1 MMRLERPITLCP
13 YPQWRRIRY
22 HASAEDASTRRKF
35 ILIHPH
41 QVRNRVRRRGPEGV
55 SMAFVSVSRAAAA
68 LGVGD
73 DTVRRW
79 VKAGRLPCSEDPLG
93 RLLVEVPDEAAAAVE
108 AESGPAEVASLRQRL
123 ATAEQRLAAVSA
135 QRDALE
141 RERDVLERE
150 REMLA
155 VELGARRAELSIAA
169 EREREL
175 LRALHQ
181 AQQLHAQAAGRLPF
195 GGADD
200 PAAGPGASAETP
212 LPSPATGTFRR
223 GPLQRCRRCGLES
236 RIQDL
241 FVDGVCRDCR
251 EELAEASDAHPGS

>member
-1 MMRLERPITLCP
+1 
-13 YPQWRRIRY
+13 
-22 HASAEDASTRRKF
+22 
-35 ILIHPH
+35 
-41 QVRNRVRRRGPEGV
+41 
-55 SMAFVSVSRAAAA
+55 MALVSVSRAAAA

-79 VKAGRLPCSEDPLG
+79 VKAGRLSSSEDPLG
-93 RLLVEVPDEAAAAVE
+93 RLLVEVPDEAVAATESE
-108 AESGPAEVASLRQRL
+108 ASPAEMASLRQRL
-123 ATAEQRLAAVSA
+123 SAAEQRLAAVGA

-155 VELGARRAELSIAA
+155 AELNARRAELAVAA

-175 LRALHQ
+175 LRALQQ

-200 PAAGPGASAETP
+200 PAAGPGASPEQAVVP
-212 LPSPATGTFRR
+212 AATGTFRR

-241 FVDGVCRDCR
+241 FVEGLCRDCR
-251 EELAEASDAHPGS
+251 EELAAPAEAGSGEA

>member
-1 MMRLERPITLCP
+1 
-13 YPQWRRIRY
+13 
-22 HASAEDASTRRKF
+22 
-35 ILIHPH
+35 
-41 QVRNRVRRRGPEGV
+41 
-55 SMAFVSVSRAAAA
+55 MALVSVSRAAAA

-79 VKAGRLPCSEDPLG
+79 AKAGRLSCSEDQLG
-93 RLLVEVPDEAAAAVE
+93 RLLVEVPDEAVAATDSE
-108 AESGPAEVASLRQRL
+108 APPAELAALRQRL
-123 ATAEQRLAAVSA
+123 VTTEQRLAAVGA

-155 VELGARRAELSIAA
+155 AELNARRAELAVAA

-200 PAAGPGASAETP
+200 PGAGPGGAAEAALSAAS
-212 LPSPATGTFRR
+212 TGTFRR

-241 FVDGVCRDCR
+241 ISEGMCRDCR
-251 EELAEASDAHPGS
+251 EELAAPAEPAGSA

>member
-1 MMRLERPITLCP
+1 
-13 YPQWRRIRY
+13 
-22 HASAEDASTRRKF
+22 
-35 ILIHPH
+35 
-41 QVRNRVRRRGPEGV
+41 
-55 SMAFVSVSRAAAA
+55 MAFVPVSRAAAA

-79 VKAGRLPCSEDPLG
+79 VKAGRLTFSEDPLG
-93 RLLVEVPDEAAAAVE
+93 RLLVEVPDDAMAASDTE
-108 AESGPAEVASLRQRL
+108 CSPAEMAALRQRL
-123 ATAEQRLAAVSA
+123 TTAEQRLAAVSA

-155 VELGARRAELSIAA
+155 SEVAARRGELSIAA
-169 EREREL
+169 DREREL
-175 LRALHQ
+175 LRALQQ

-200 PAAGPGASAETP
+200 PGAGPGASTEGP
-212 LPSPATGTFRR
+212 LPSLATGTFRR

-236 RIQDL
+236 RISDL

-251 EELAEASDAHPGS
+251 EELAEAPDPAREGA

>member
-1 MMRLERPITLCP
+1 
-13 YPQWRRIRY
+13 
-22 HASAEDASTRRKF
+22 
-35 ILIHPH
+35 
-41 QVRNRVRRRGPEGV
+41 
-55 SMAFVSVSRAAAA
+55 MAFVSVSRAAAA

-79 VKAGRLPCSEDPLG
+79 VKAGRLPSSEDPLG
-93 RLLVEVPDEAAAAVE
+93 RLLVDVPDDALAATEADC
-108 AESGPAEVASLRQRL
+108 GPAEVAALRQRL
-123 ATAEQRLAAVSA
+123 TTAEQRLAAVGA

-155 VELGARRAELSIAA
+155 AELGARRAELAVAA

-200 PAAGPGASAETP
+200 PGAGPGGSTEAALTP
-212 LPSPATGTFRR
+212 AATGTFRR

-241 FVDGVCRDCR
+241 FVEGLCRDCR
-251 EELAEASDAHPGS
+251 EEIAAPAAEFEDAS

>member
-1 MMRLERPITLCP
+1 
-13 YPQWRRIRY
+13 
-22 HASAEDASTRRKF
+22 
-35 ILIHPH
+35 
-41 QVRNRVRRRGPEGV
+41 
-55 SMAFVSVSRAAAA
+55 MALVSVSRAAAA

-93 RLLVEVPDEAAAAVE
+93 RLLVEVPDEAVAAS
-108 AESGPAEVASLRQRL
+108 ESESDPAEVASLRQRL
-123 ATAEQRLAAVSA
+123 AAAEQRLAAVGA
-135 QRDALE
+135 QRDGLE

-155 VELGARRAELSIAA
+155 AELNARRAELAVAA
-169 EREREL
+169 DREREL

-200 PAAGPGASAETP
+200 PGAGPGASAQP
-212 LPSPATGTFRR
+212 ALAPAATGTFRR

-241 FVDGVCRDCR
+241 FHEGLCRDCR
-251 EELAEASDAHPGS
+251 EELAAPAEPGGGSA

>member
-1 MMRLERPITLCP
+1 
-13 YPQWRRIRY
+13 
-22 HASAEDASTRRKF
+22 
-35 ILIHPH
+35 
-41 QVRNRVRRRGPEGV
+41 
-55 SMAFVSVSRAAAA
+55 MALVSVSRAAAA

-79 VKAGRLPCSEDPLG
+79 VKAGRLASSEDPLG
-93 RLLVEVPDEAAAAVE
+93 RLLVEVPDDAMAASESEA
-108 AESGPAEVASLRQRL
+108 SPAEVASLRQRL
-123 ATAEQRLAAVSA
+123 TAAEQRLAAVAA

-155 VELGARRAELSIAA
+155 AELNARRAELAVAA

-181 AQQLHAQAAGRLPF
+181 AQQLHAQAAGRLPV

-200 PAAGPGASAETP
+200 PGTGPGASPEQALAP
-212 LPSPATGTFRR
+212 AATGTFRR

-241 FVDGVCRDCR
+241 FVEGLCRDCR
-251 EELAEASDAHPGS
+251 EELATPAQPGDGQA

>member
-1 MMRLERPITLCP
+1 
-13 YPQWRRIRY
+13 
-22 HASAEDASTRRKF
+22 
-35 ILIHPH
+35 
-41 QVRNRVRRRGPEGV
+41 
-55 SMAFVSVSRAAAA
+55 MAFVSVSRAAAA

-79 VKAGRLPCSEDPLG
+79 VKAGRLQSSEDPLG
-93 RLLVEVPDEAAAAVE
+93 RLLVEVPDEAVAAVE
-108 AESGPAEVASLRQRL
+108 AECGPAEVAALRQRL
-123 ATAEQRLAAVSA
+123 TTAEQRLAAVSA

-155 VELGARRAELSIAA
+155 AELSARRAELAVAA

-200 PAAGPGASAETP
+200 AAAGPGASTGTP
-212 LPSPATGTFRR
+212 VSALATGTFRR

-251 EELAEASDAHPGS
+251 EELAATSDAAQGDDA

>member
-1 MMRLERPITLCP
+1 
-13 YPQWRRIRY
+13 
-22 HASAEDASTRRKF
+22 
-35 ILIHPH
+35 
-41 QVRNRVRRRGPEGV
+41 
-55 SMAFVSVSRAAAA
+55 MAFVSVSRAAAA

-79 VKAGRLPCSEDPLG
+79 VKAGRLSCSEDQLG
-93 RLLVEVPDEAAAAVE
+93 RLLVEVPDDAVAAT
-108 AESGPAEVASLRQRL
+108 ESESAPAELASMRQRL
-123 ATAEQRLAAVSA
+123 ATTEQRLAAVGA

-155 VELGARRAELSIAA
+155 AELNARRGELAIAA

-181 AQQLHAQAAGRLPF
+181 AQQLHAHAAGRLPF

-200 PAAGPGASAETP
+200 AAAGPGGGSEPAMTP
-212 LPSPATGTFRR
+212 AATGTFRR

-241 FVDGVCRDCR
+241 FHEGMCRDCR
-251 EELAEASDAHPGS
+251 EEIAAAPPAAR

>member
-1 MMRLERPITLCP
+1 
-13 YPQWRRIRY
+13 
-22 HASAEDASTRRKF
+22 
-35 ILIHPH
+35 
-41 QVRNRVRRRGPEGV
+41 
-55 SMAFVSVSRAAAA
+55 MALVSVSRAAAA

-79 VKAGRLPCSEDPLG
+79 VKAGRLASSEDPLG
-93 RLLVEVPDEAAAAVE
+93 RLLVEVPDDAMAASESEA
-108 AESGPAEVASLRQRL
+108 SPAEVASLRQRL
-123 ATAEQRLAAVSA
+123 TAAEQRLAAVAA

-155 VELGARRAELSIAA
+155 AELNARRAELAVAA

-181 AQQLHAQAAGRLPF
+181 APGRLPF

-200 PAAGPGASAETP
+200 PGTGPGASPEQALAP
-212 LPSPATGTFRR
+212 AATGTFRR

-241 FVDGVCRDCR
+241 FVEGLCRDCR
-251 EELAEASDAHPGS
+251 EELATPAQPGDGQA

>member
-1 MMRLERPITLCP
+1 
-13 YPQWRRIRY
+13 
-22 HASAEDASTRRKF
+22 
-35 ILIHPH
+35 
-41 QVRNRVRRRGPEGV
+41 
-55 SMAFVSVSRAAAA
+55 MAFVSVSRAAAV

-79 VKAGRLPCSEDPLG
+79 VKAGRLPSSEDQLG
-93 RLLVEVPDEAAAAVE
+93 RLLVEVPDEVVAASE
-108 AESGPAEVASLRQRL
+108 AESSPAELASLRQRIT
-123 ATAEQRLAAVSA
+123 TAEQRLAAVSA

-155 VELGARRAELSIAA
+155 AELGARRAELAVAA
-169 EREREL
+169 DREREL

-200 PAAGPGASAETP
+200 PGAGPGGASERV
-212 LPSPATGTFRR
+212 PSPATGTFRR
-223 GPLQRCRRCGLES
+223 GPLQHCRRCGLES

-251 EELAEASDAHPGS
+251 EELAATAETPGP

>member
-1 MMRLERPITLCP
+1 MFVRINPQGAQTHLEDT
-13 YPQWRRIRY
+13 
-22 HASAEDASTRRKF
+22 T
-35 ILIHPH
+35 
-41 QVRNRVRRRGPEGV
+41 
-55 SMAFVSVSRAAAA
+55 MALVSVSRAAAA

-79 VKAGRLPCSEDPLG
+79 VKAGRLSCSEDQLG
-93 RLLVEVPDEAAAAVE
+93 RLLVEVPDEAVAATDAE
-108 AESGPAEVASLRQRL
+108 APPAELAALRQRL
-123 ATAEQRLAAVSA
+123 VTTEQRLAAVGA

-155 VELGARRAELSIAA
+155 AELNARRAELAVAA

-175 LRALHQ
+175 LRALRQ

-200 PAAGPGASAETP
+200 PGAGPGGAAEAALSAAS
-212 LPSPATGTFRR
+212 TGTFRR

-241 FVDGVCRDCR
+241 ISEGLCRDCR
-251 EELAEASDAHPGS
+251 EELAAPVEPAGSA

>member
-1 MMRLERPITLCP
+1 MR
-13 YPQWRRIRY
+13 PQKTQ
-22 HASAEDASTRRKF
+22 ASAQYSSAY
-35 ILIHPH
+35 I
-41 QVRNRVRRRGPEGV
+41 RNRRQNPLEAGSGGQH
-55 SMAFVSVSRAAAA
+55 MALVSVSRAASA

-79 VKAGRLPCSEDPLG
+79 VKAGRLPSSEDPLG
-93 RLLVEVPDEAAAAVE
+93 RLLVEVPDDAIAATETEA
-108 AESGPAEVASLRQRL
+108 GPAEVAALRQRL
-123 ATAEQRLAAVSA
+123 ATAEQRLAAVGA

-155 VELGARRAELSIAA
+155 AELNARRVELGVAA
-169 EREREL
+169 DREREL

-200 PAAGPGASAETP
+200 PGAGPGASAEGMLTP
-212 LPSPATGTFRR
+212 AATGTFRR

-241 FVDGVCRDCR
+241 FVEGLCRDCR
-251 EELAEASDAHPGS
+251 EEIASPVGEASSD

>member
-1 MMRLERPITLCP
+1 
-13 YPQWRRIRY
+13 
-22 HASAEDASTRRKF
+22 
-35 ILIHPH
+35 
-41 QVRNRVRRRGPEGV
+41 
-55 SMAFVSVSRAAAA
+55 MAFVSVSRAAAA

-79 VKAGRLPCSEDPLG
+79 VKAGRLPSSEDQLG
-93 RLLVEVPDEAAAAVE
+93 RLLVEVSDDAVAATE
-108 AESGPAEVASLRQRL
+108 ESAPPAEMAMLRQRL
-123 ATAEQRLAAVSA
+123 AAAEQRLAAVGA

-155 VELGARRAELSIAA
+155 AELNARRAELAVAA
-169 EREREL
+169 DREREL

-200 PAAGPGASAETP
+200 PGAGPGAAEQALVP
-212 LPSPATGTFRR
+212 AATGTFRR

-241 FVDGVCRDCR
+241 FVEGLCRDCR
-251 EELAEASDAHPGS
+251 EEMAAPAEPGAGSA

>member
-1 MMRLERPITLCP
+1 
-13 YPQWRRIRY
+13 
-22 HASAEDASTRRKF
+22 
-35 ILIHPH
+35 
-41 QVRNRVRRRGPEGV
+41 
-55 SMAFVSVSRAAAA
+55 MAFVSVSRAATV

-79 VKAGRLPCSEDPLG
+79 VKAGRLASSEDQLG
-93 RLLVEVPDEAAAAVE
+93 RLLVEVPDDAVAAIE
-108 AESGPAEVASLRQRL
+108 AECSPAETASLRQRVV
-123 ATAEQRLAAVSA
+123 TAEQRLAAVTA

-150 REMLA
+150 REMLVA
-155 VELGARRAELSIAA
+155 ELNARRAELAVAA

-175 LRALHQ
+175 LRALQQ

-200 PAAGPGASAETP
+200 PAAGPGG
-212 LPSPATGTFRR
+212 ATGVPTPAAATGSFRR

-241 FVDGVCRDCR
+241 FVEGVCRDCR
-251 EELAEASDAHPGS
+251 EEMAVTPERTQA

>member
-1 MMRLERPITLCP
+1 
-13 YPQWRRIRY
+13 
-22 HASAEDASTRRKF
+22 
-35 ILIHPH
+35 
-41 QVRNRVRRRGPEGV
+41 
-55 SMAFVSVSRAAAA
+55 MALVSVSRAAAA

-79 VKAGRLPCSEDPLG
+79 VKAGRLPSSEDPLG
-93 RLLVEVPDEAAAAVE
+93 RLLVEVPDEAVAATETE
-108 AESGPAEVASLRQRL
+108 AAPAEVASLRQRL
-123 ATAEQRLAAVSA
+123 AAAEQRLAAVGA

-155 VELGARRAELSIAA
+155 AELNARRAELSVASD
-169 EREREL
+169 REREL

-200 PAAGPGASAETP
+200 PSAGPGASSEPP
-212 LPSPATGTFRR
+212 LVPAATGTFRR

-241 FVDGVCRDCR
+241 FVEGLCRDCR
-251 EELAEASDAHPGS
+251 EELAAPTEAGGGSA